1 MHFLLTAFTFPHC
14 TPFFHSFSSFFP
26 FSYLFSYHS
35 IQKKLIWTPGRIF
48 LRENH
53 YIAFLLSCKQGMV
66 LSIDL
71 YIKLETVFIR
81 EHDQTECNRIKE
93 IPVNGMCFYIRF
105 LRTLQPHIISELK
118 LSKFIWNRITNA
130 DT

>member
-1 MHFLLTAFTFPHC
+1 
-14 TPFFHSFSSFFP
+14 
-26 FSYLFSYHS
+26 
-35 IQKKLIWTPGRIF
+35 
-48 LRENH
+48 
-53 YIAFLLSCKQGMV
+53 MV

-118 LSKFIWNRITNA
+118 LSTFIWNRITNA